1 MLLLVSVPLFL
12 RFMKLCPKCQTKYTD
27 DSLNYC
33 LQDGKT
39 LDTIIEDKTLV
50 LDADSIADE
59 PTISENISDQDFTK
73 ETEVIPRSKTKR
85 SSDENRS
92 VETVVS
98 SAKMGKTHI
107 SNEVPAKRKTGIG
120 LVAGFGLSGLLVG
133 ILGAGIYF
141 ANSYSMF
148 GTGSLNS
155 NTNANNQPVEK
166 PTVLSDSAD
175 VKVSASSTR
184 KADLGNIYTPKM
196 AFDGNPRTAW
206 GEGVKGEGKK
216 QWIAFDF
223 AKEEKLNSIV
233 ILPGYFKTPAIWRK
247 NNRLASVV
255 VEFSDNSKRD
265 FNFAD
270 VMTEQTLEIGG
281 IKTNS
286 VFIVVKDIFP
296 GESDTEDTLISEVSF
311 IVE

>member
-1 MLLLVSVPLFL
+1 
-12 RFMKLCPKCQTKYTD
+12 MKLCPKCQTKYTD

-50 LDADSIADE
+50 LDADSFADE
-59 PTISENISDQDFTK
+59 LTISENVSDQDFTN
-73 ETEVIPRSKTKR
+73 ETEVFPRSETKR

-92 VETVVS
+92 VETVMS
-98 SAKMGKTHI
+98 SEKKGETQI
-107 SNEVPAKRKTGIG
+107 SEEHPAKLNTGIG
-120 LVAGFGLSGLLVG
+120 FLAGFGIAGLLVG

-141 ANSYSMF
+141 VGNFSMF
-148 GTGSLNS
+148 GSGSLGA
-155 NTNANNQPVEK
+155 NTNANSQTVEK
-166 PTVLSDSAD
+166 TKVLSDSPD
-175 VKVSASSTR
+175 VKVSASSIR
-184 KADLGNIYTPKM
+184 KADLGNVYTPEM

-206 GEGVKGEGKK
+206 CEGVKGEGKK

-223 AKEEKLNSIV
+223 AKEEKLKAIV
-233 ILPGYFKTPAIWRK
+233 IQPGYFKTPAIWRK
-247 NNRLASVV
+247 NNRLASVI

-270 VMTEQTLEIGG
+270 VMKEQTLEAGG
-281 IKTNS
+281 IKTKS

-296 GESDTEDTLISEVSF
+296 GESDSKDTLISEVSF